1 MTGQHRFQSVAD
13 MMRKQPS
20 PAEVHL
26 ITPAWSPKSVLRSE
40 WRTAP
45 R

>member
-1 MTGQHRFQSVAD
+1 MIERHPFKSVAD

-20 PAEVHL
+20 PAEAHL
-26 ITPAWSPKSVLRSE
+26 ITPAWSSKSVLRSE